1 MGVSEETNGFS
12 QVMASR
18 IVTCRKTQGAVVPE
32 KRGGRVGDTKV
43 WRDRYPSPVL
53 FVSQNTRLVE
63 DNMKLGYT
71 EI

>member
-32 KRGGRVGDTKV
+32 KRGGA
-43 WRDRYPSPVL
+43 WAIQRYGETGIRPLSCL
-53 FVSQNTRLVE
+53 FRRTQGWLKT
-63 DNMKLGYT
+63 T
-71 EI
+71 